1 MKKLSVDFNN
11 YQIERRK
18 SSILS
23 SNLFLQKN
31 NNIPLV
37 NSPKFSKKRISF
49 SFKKN
54 SKDNLVINKTPI
66 SRRKMRSLNP
76 NPLKNDSLI
85 KNFVKKKKLFKTGIY
100 NNEELFIRN
109 MELNIRK
116 KLIDLS
122 TQIEKE
128 DILKDKSTNNIKLTL
143 VNKNINRMS
152 KSLKL
157 EKKYPNII
165 NKNKVNK
172 FPSYNK
178 LNSYNK
184 SNKTISKIYSSPKNH
199 SI

>member
-11 YQIERRK
+11 YQKDRRK

-31 NNIPLV
+31 NNISLV
-37 NSPKFSKKRISF
+37 SSPKFSKKRISF
-49 SFKKN
+49 SIKKNN
-54 SKDNLVINKTPI
+54 SKDNLSINKTPI
-66 SRRKMRSLNP
+66 SRHKMRSLNS
-76 NPLKNDSLI
+76 NPLKNESLI
-85 KNFVKKKKLFKTGIY
+85 KNSLKKKKLFKTGIF
-100 NNEELFIRN
+100 NNEELSIRN
-109 MELNIRK
+109 MEINIRK

-128 DILKDKSTNNIKLTL
+128 DILNGKSINNIKLTL

-178 LNSYNK
+178 LKGYNK
-184 SNKTISKIYSSPKNH
+184 
-199 SI
+199 